1 MNKKVSQFQPIMINN
16 TVKPS
21 VTFLDG
27 ATYQKEFPAWVPHPG
42 KPQETPE
49 NNLHEHRNNVYYES
63 LKPIFIVLT
72 MAGILPVSKINKIGK
87 RSNKQKLLF
96 TLLN

>member
-1 MNKKVSQFQPIMINN
+1 MINN
-16 TVKPS
+16 TVKPT

-27 ATYQKEFPAWVPHPG
+27 ATYQKDFPAWVPQPG
-42 KPQETPE
+42 VPLKNPE
-49 NNLHEHRNNVYYES
+49 NASKEQRSNVYYES

-87 RSNKQKLLF
+87 KNPLRFKMFKPKTF
-96 TLLN
+96 